1 VLNQAMKNIKTI
13 KKGFTFLTIPEKA
26 KAKSNPKTI
35 EKPIINASNKLKL
48 NFILFTFHFFMMNI
62 SLKIFRF
69 VQMLK

>member
-1 VLNQAMKNIKTI
+1 MKNIKTI
-13 KKGFTFLTIPEKA
+13 KKGFTFLTTPEKA

>member
-1 VLNQAMKNIKTI
+1 MKNIKTI

-35 EKPIINASNKLKL
+35 EKPTINASNKLKL